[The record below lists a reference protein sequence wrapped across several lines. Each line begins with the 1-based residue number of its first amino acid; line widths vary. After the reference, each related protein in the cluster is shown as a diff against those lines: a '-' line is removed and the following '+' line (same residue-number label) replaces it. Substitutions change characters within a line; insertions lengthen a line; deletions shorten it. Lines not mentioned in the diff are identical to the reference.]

1 MEARLLDSL
10 HQRLRQHELTIQ
22 ATRRELLA
30 DFQQYCDRLL
40 HDVPLHHAASVRS
53 AIAASFLSSYP
64 TLRPELLPPPIDSH
78 PSGVPRPTAF
88 QQPPSPPPASPSASA
103 EAPARSP
110 RERERELQ
118 GLFTPTYLPLL
129 DDFPTLPRPA
139 DPPAP
144 APPPGSSRSTPLPGM
159 ELQDTVGEP
168 VAAAAD
174 DKPGEQRL
182 EYAALPDHPVTPA
195 HLFNVST
202 WSNSR
207 AADDTRSSISSD
219 KSDSK
224 PTKSALR
231 RSSSISKPP
240 QSPRRVRF
248 EFMGAEVLPT
258 TSPQPSE
265 FIAPRPP
272 SPQSDDD
279 VGFSSNLGAQ
289 IGEEEDEDAYTAPPR
304 KVSSSD
310 ALRALSRAPLD
321 EGTVWTVV
329 NPDDDEA
336 ASGIPP
342 PVPIA
347 PVENLD
353 PEANQHLPPTALS
366 DAKDTTKR
374 EEHVSK
380 NGSDETPDMADSDGD
395 DSSDDDFLAM
405 AKTRKSKPLQT
416 AAPTSP
422 PALTKSNSTSHVGR
436 QAPSKPDATAVAA
449 SDDEDDGAEG
459 DDDMFFF
466 EAGGLSAPPR
476 PRPRPPLPDLE
487 QDDEHE
493 ATEASKTQNQDGSD
507 PHQADADDSKTSLF
521 ATSPA
526 VPIRH
531 ASRASATVRFQPG
544 SLGSYKGRPLM
555 MPIVRDP
562 EILAQ
567 ANSVKGSSLR
577 VDGID
582 DEVAMAEGSPPPF
595 PSTPLSFRG
604 RYIMEEMMESQRKE
618 KADKEANKTEGNA

>member
-1 MEARLLDSL
+1 MEARLLGSL
-10 HQRLRQHELTIQ
+10 HHRLRQHELTIQ

-30 DFQQYCDRLL
+30 DFQQYYDGLL
-40 HDVPLHHAASVRS
+40 RGVPLHHAASIRS
-53 AIAASFLSSYP
+53 AITASFLSSYP
-64 TLRPELLPPPIDSH
+64 TLRPELPPIDSP
-78 PSGVPRPTAF
+78 PSGDPRPAAF
-88 QQPPSPPPASPSASA
+88 QPPSRPPASGSAV
-103 EAPARSP
+103 APGSP
-110 RERERELQ
+110 REREHELQ

-144 APPPGSSRSTPLPGM
+144 GSPPGSSHSTPLPGM
-159 ELQDTVGEP
+159 ELQGTASDP
-168 VAAAAD
+168 AAAD
-174 DKPGEQRL
+174 DKPGEQRV
-182 EYAALPDHPVTPA
+182 EYAASSDRPATPA
-195 HLFNVST
+195 QLFNVST
-202 WSNSR
+202 WPNSR

-272 SPQSDDD
+272 SPESDDD
-279 VGFSSNLGAQ
+279 ARFSSNLGGQ
-289 IGEEEDEDAYTAPPR
+289 VGEEEDEEAHAAPPR

-329 NPDDDEA
+329 NPDEDEA
-336 ASGIPP
+336 ASDIPP
-342 PVPIA
+342 PAPDA
-347 PVENLD
+347 PVTKLD
-353 PEANQHLPPTALS
+353 MGANSNPPTGLS
-366 DAKDTTKR
+366 GVRTENATKT
-374 EEHVSK
+374 EEDVSR
-380 NGSDETPDMADSDGD
+380 NGSNETPNMADSDNDD
-395 DSSDDDFLAM
+395 DSSDDGFLAM

-416 AAPTSP
+416 AVPTSP
-422 PALTKSNSTSHVGR
+422 PAFKDSNSTSHIDD
-436 QAPSKPDATAVAA
+436 QAQKSDATAAAA
-449 SDDEDDGAEG
+449 SDEEDDDDVEG
-459 DDDMFFF
+459 DDMFFF

-487 QDDEHE
+487 EDE
-493 ATEASKTQNQDGSD
+493 ATEESTTQDRDESD
-507 PHQADADDSKTSLF
+507 AQQADTDDAKTSLF

-531 ASRASATVRFQPG
+531 ASRASPTVRFQPG

-567 ANSVKGSSLR
+567 ANSVKESSLR

-604 RYIMEEMMESQRKE
+604 RFIMEEMMERARQE
-618 KADKEANKTEGNA
+618 KAEKAANKTEGNA